1 MFSATSKTATP
12 TTITLSTSY
21 TYFTFDRNVIFQY
34 WPVSIPGFYVYFDN
48 IEYYYPSLAIIKQRN
63 QSEMVSIAANTQFG
77 IRVTFST
84 IQIEYM
90 IIEV

>member
-1 MFSATSKTATP
+1 MFSATSKTSTP
-12 TTITLSTSY
+12 ITITLSTSY

-34 WPVSIPGFYVYFDN
+34 WPVSIPSFYTFFQGIDYF
-48 IEYYYPSLAIIKQRN
+48 YPSLGIIRQRN
-63 QSEMVSIAANTQFG
+63 SGGMISIAANTQFG
-77 IRVTFST
+77 IRVFFST